1 MMRLKIVI
9 LACIF
14 SFIQNA
20 MAMESN
26 DKITRISIATSD
38 AVRYESRWMDN
49 PSRLIIKFKTANV
62 FGQLID
68 RTELNQGIIKNISV
82 TYYPSEINSH
92 EQRRIKFLT
101 FWLSRNTP
109 YKIWN
114 SKDRIFI
121 DFKWILASLLIG
133 VYIMWFRPKEW
144 RDFINKLQDI
154 EGRIYSGKE
163 KRRWWRHDLVPLKE
177 KNLYIKVE
185 SPETK
190 T

>member
-121 DFKWILASLLIG
+121 DFKNPSLESAKEIEISSTVNVRDLGSTEKAIAALLAS
-133 VYIMWFRPKEW
+133 F
-144 RDFINKLQDI
+144 
-154 EGRIYSGKE
+154 E
-163 KRRWWRHDLVPLKE
+163 KAQA
-177 KNLYIKVE
+177 
-185 SPETK
+185 
-190 T
+190 